1 MLGSPLGEPGV
12 KGDTVEI
19 TKEIRVEFTGTLE
32 RREDYWVAT
41 IPALGPFA
49 YGDTAEEAKSRTLQ
63 IADMMLARWNEHGV
77 MLRRL
82 RDAGVTVTTED
93 QADISEWSADH
104 RVSLT
109 PA

>member
-1 MLGSPLGEPGV
+1 METS
-12 KGDTVEI
+12 
-19 TKEIRVEFTGTLE
+19 KELRIEFTGTLE

-63 IADMMLARWNEHGV
+63 IADMMLTRWNEHGV
-77 MLRRL
+77 MVERL
-82 RDAGVTVTTED
+82 RDAGVTVVEENHTART
-93 QADISEWSADH
+93 EWSADH
-104 RVSLT
+104 RVSLA